1 MCHNNSAVSP
11 SDSNLLGLIKTAEKT
26 LKKLDVGIKLGYA
39 VNHKTTT
46 NMNFKWNTLLTSIF
60 IMVL

>member
-39 VNHKTTT
+39 VQ
-46 NMNFKWNTLLTSIF
+46 S
-60 IMVL
+60 